1 MEFRHDKYRM
11 TAAAVTLLAAIAIVW
26 LLNIFSLRYNPENR
40 PEWPPKNEAEL
51 LMPDEYIEI
60 EELPVTGNTGDD
72 LPGEPSD
79 IQSPT
84 PEVAPPAS
92 GAHVEDAG
100 PVSDEAPAVTTSTRP
115 SPAKTQPRQPKDP
128 GQLAEEKAK
137 KDAEARKKR
146 TEDSLYAAVN
156 SRTKADKW
164 NSDKNTSRT
173 SADNSHGAG
182 HNTRG
187 DATGRNGVRPGKSG
201 SGAGR
206 IGAVGAPTGLTNLA
220 NGSYVVYL
228 ITLPENQTGKI
239 TADMVRESSSRGLSG
254 DAGRTAKDACLRQ
267 IIGMPFK
274 AAEGREVSVK
284 FTFTK

>member
-1 MEFRHDKYRM
+1 MNFRHDKYRM
-11 TAAAVTLLAAIAIVW
+11 TAAAVTLLAAIVIVW

-40 PEWPPKNEAEL
+40 PKWPPKNEAEL
-51 LMPDEYIEI
+51 LMPDEYVEI
-60 EELPVTGNTGDD
+60 EELPITGNTGDD

-79 IQSPT
+79 VQSAT
-84 PEVAPPAS
+84 PEVAPPTP

-100 PVSDEAPAVTTSTRP
+100 PVSSEAPAVTTSTRP
-115 SPAKTQPRQPKDP
+115 SPAKTQPRQPDNP

-164 NSDKNTSRT
+164 NSDKNTSHT
-173 SADNSHGAG
+173 AADNSHGAG
-182 HNTRG
+182 HNTQS

-206 IGAVGAPTGLTNLA
+206 IGTVKAPTGLSNLA
-220 NGSYVVYL
+220 NGSYVVYI
-228 ITLPENQTGKI
+228 ITLPENQSGKI
-239 TADMVRESSSRGLSG
+239 SADMVREGSSRGLSG
-254 DAGRTAKDACLRQ
+254 SAGETAKNACLRQ
-267 IIGMPFK
+267 ILGMPFK
-274 AAEGREVSVK
+274 AAEGREVTVK